1 MNLMPLSFEPCAPI
15 PEGFIPL
22 CVPKIRGNEW
32 KYLENCLETNL
43 VSSVGPF
50 VDRFEKAVSDYV
62 GTKHS
67 VATVNGTAALHT
79 ALLVAGVRTN
89 DEVLISTLTFISP
102 ANAIRYVGAWPVFID
117 AEPEYWQI
125 DPLKVVDFLEKECH
139 WTGKELLNA
148 TTGRRVKAV
157 IVVHILGHP
166 ADIDPIVE
174 VAQKYDLCIIEDAA
188 ESFGSRYRGRMV
200 GHLGNIAC
208 LSFNGNKII
217 TTGGGGMI
225 LTDSEELAR
234 KARYLTT
241 QAKDDQIE
249 YIHNEIGYNYRL
261 TNIQAA
267 IGCAQMEVLDE
278 YINIKRKI
286 SEIYIKLLEDIE
298 GITPMKEADW
308 AFSIFWLFTI
318 LIDKQKYGI
327 DRKRLFLELYKE
339 GIQSRPLWQPL
350 HRSKAHLCAQNYQI
364 EIAERLQDCALSLP
378 SSVGISSIDQYRV
391 IQSIERNR
399 TTPTY

>member
-1 MNLMPLSFEPCAPI
+1 
-15 PEGFIPL
+15 
-22 CVPKIRGNEW
+22 
-32 KYLENCLETNL
+32 
-43 VSSVGPF
+43 
-50 VDRFEKAVSDYV
+50 
-62 GTKHS
+62 
-67 VATVNGTAALHT
+67 
-79 ALLVAGVRTN
+79 
-89 DEVLISTLTFISP
+89 
-102 ANAIRYVGAWPVFID
+102 
-117 AEPEYWQI
+117 
-125 DPLKVVDFLEKECH
+125 VDFLEKECH